1 MAQYCQGQG
10 IHILAYGTLAGGLLS
25 DRYLSEPEPS
35 RATLTTASLN
45 KYKQM
50 VDVWGDWD
58 LFQELL
64 RALKRVAD
72 RHQVSIADVAMRYIL
87 DRPAVAG
94 VIVGVRLGIADH
106 IEDNA
111 RLFGLELKPVDLDEI
126 ESVLSR
132 SHDLYRAIGDC
143 GDEYRR

>member
-1 MAQYCQGQG
+1 
-10 IHILAYGTLAGGLLS
+10 
-25 DRYLSEPEPS
+25 
-35 RATLTTASLN
+35 
-45 KYKQM
+45 M

-111 RLFGLELKPVDLDEI
+111 RLFAIELNPGDLGEI